1 MHSKLINTLSTE
13 QINDLEEISR
23 RYKEL
28 DPETLF
34 TYLWKLTYDPSYA
47 LSKLGLAGNEF
58 LQLYKKVRNYLFEEY
73 GRPDILGN
81 PELYNQE
88 LFLALGQD
96 KFAYT
101 YISKKIDEAISFYP
115 KTELERISKLLSSE
129 MENNQFGGLRSLGL
143 NLSEAAYFQEFKNA
157 TDLICRLFNERFQE
171 AEKNITSLN
180 NDIIEEPK
188 EVVEEENT
196 TNNLENE
203 RLINSFVTCVNNKKD
218 ILEVFEKIDD
228 IEKREFPIKI
238 DSSIIRFSEIFKGLF
253 DQLGKIKEEGVNMSF
268 LADNM
273 EAIKNLLKNC

>member
-47 LSKLGLAGNEF
+47 LSKLGLVGNEF

-101 YISKKIDEAISFYP
+101 YISKKIDEAISSYP

-203 RLINSFVTCVNNKKD
+203 RLINSFITCVNNKKD

>member
-47 LSKLGLAGNEF
+47 LSKLGLVGNEF

-101 YISKKIDEAISFYP
+101 YISKKIDEAISSYP

-188 EVVEEENT
+188 EVVEEDNT

-203 RLINSFVTCVNNKKD
+203 RLINSFITCVNNKKD